1 MHRSQRALSGMLK
14 GAREREGRCAHERT
28 SRGREFEEGRKRERK
43 KEIGSCVHSA
53 VGLFFTASKT
63 PRLFENGSR
72 EMPLLPLRG
81 NIPFFF
87 LNEEEINKRK
97 QNHGVESRW
106 EESGR
111 KRRKNG
117 VREESWRESVVNGII
132 LGGAPSCSDK
142 GPLFG
147 ASEKRIGGRR
157 GAAFEQGRI

>member
-1 MHRSQRALSGMLK
+1 MV
-14 GAREREGRCAHERT
+14 RERCHFYR
-28 SRGREFEEGRKRERK
+28 SV
-43 KEIGSCVHSA
+43 EIS
-53 VGLFFTASKT
+53 LFFS
-63 PRLFENGSR
+63 
-72 EMPLLPLRG
+72 
-81 NIPFFF
+81 

-111 KRRKNG
+111 KRRNG

>member
-1 MHRSQRALSGMLK
+1 MYTQLS
-14 GAREREGRCAHERT
+14 
-28 SRGREFEEGRKRERK
+28 
-43 KEIGSCVHSA
+43 
-53 VGLFFTASKT
+53 ASFLPSET

-111 KRRKNG
+111 KRRNG

-147 ASEKRIGGRR
+147 ASEKRRGEERRRFRTGTDIGCK
-157 GAAFEQGRI
+157 

>member
-1 MHRSQRALSGMLK
+1 MV
-14 GAREREGRCAHERT
+14 RERCHFCR
-28 SRGREFEEGRKRERK
+28 SV
-43 KEIGSCVHSA
+43 EIS
-53 VGLFFTASKT
+53 LFFS
-63 PRLFENGSR
+63 
-72 EMPLLPLRG
+72 
-81 NIPFFF
+81 

-111 KRRKNG
+111 KRRNG